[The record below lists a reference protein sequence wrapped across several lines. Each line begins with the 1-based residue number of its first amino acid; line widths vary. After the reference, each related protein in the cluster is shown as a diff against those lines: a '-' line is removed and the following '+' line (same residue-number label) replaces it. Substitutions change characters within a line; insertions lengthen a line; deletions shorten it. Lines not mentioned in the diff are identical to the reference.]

1 MPLLTPGGTRT
12 RAQRIALLVTLS
24 SNLSLL
30 GFFKYFNFATES
42 WTALM
47 TSLSSVCLASDHS
60 IVHCPNHSGSG

>member
-1 MPLLTPGGTRT
+1 MT
-12 RAQRIALLVTLS
+12 IS

-47 TSLSSVCLASDHS
+47 TMLGLPDLGFDLAFKITLPLGHQLLHVPVDELRD
-60 IVHCPNHSGSG
+60 